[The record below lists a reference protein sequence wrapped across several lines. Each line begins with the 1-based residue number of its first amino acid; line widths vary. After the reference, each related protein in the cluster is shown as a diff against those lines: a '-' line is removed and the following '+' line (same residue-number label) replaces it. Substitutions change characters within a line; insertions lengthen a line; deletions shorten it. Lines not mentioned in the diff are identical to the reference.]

1 MVRSLELIIV
11 SCFLMI
17 RRPPRSTR
25 TDTLALHDALPI
37 YCPPLLRMRQSWTS
51 VPAQVVPD
59 TSRYLTPASRNGET
73 PCRTC
78 PWPHSAAGHPYM
90 ETIMP
95 FLTRKPRIG
104 ALLAVTMGGPL
115 IMSVMSATPAHA
127 QITVFDPSN
136 YAQNLTT

>member
-37 YCPPLLRMRQSWTS
+37 YCPPLLRMRPSWTS

-59 TSRYLTPASRNGET
+59 TSRYLTPASRNAET
-73 PCRTC
+73 SCRTC
-78 PWPHSAAGHPYM
+78 PWPPSAARHPYRQ
-90 ETIMP
+90 TILP
-95 FLTRKPRIG
+95 FLTRKPTIG
-104 ALLAVTMGGPL
+104 PLLAVAMSRPFL
-115 IMSVMSATPAHA
+115 ITVISATPA
-127 QITVFDPSN
+127 
-136 YAQNLTT
+136 TTAPPPHEPNHQT

>member
-1 MVRSLELIIV
+1 
-11 SCFLMI
+11 
-17 RRPPRSTR
+17 
-25 TDTLALHDALPI
+25 
-37 YCPPLLRMRQSWTS
+37 MRQSWTS

-59 TSRYLTPASRNGET
+59 TSRYLTPASRNDET

-95 FLTRKPRIG
+95 FLTRKSRIG
-104 ALLAVTMGGPL
+104 ALPADPMGRPL

-127 QITVFDPSN
+127 QTPVLHTRH
-136 YAQNLTT
+136 YAPHILTPARPHQTPTPNNPTNHPN